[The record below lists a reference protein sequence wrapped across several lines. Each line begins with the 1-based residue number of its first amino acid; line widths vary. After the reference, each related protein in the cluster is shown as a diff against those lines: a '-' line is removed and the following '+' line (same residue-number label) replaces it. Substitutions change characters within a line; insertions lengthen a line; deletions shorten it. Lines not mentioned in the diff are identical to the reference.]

1 MYAALKIE
9 KIKKDENIQTF
20 KEIVAFSEN
29 KDVAP
34 VRELRN
40 KKKDL
45 ISKLFIV
52 TVYSLIIGIITLVM
66 CIPFI
71 LSH

>member
-9 KIKKDENIQTF
+9 KIKKNENIQTF

>member
-45 ISKLFIV
+45 ISKFFIV
-52 TVYSLIIGIITLVM
+52 TVYSLIFGIITLIM

>member
-34 VRELRN
+34 VRELIN